1 MEPRAGSLHAFWRDD
16 RGALY
21 ATTSYLVTTVAVSLP
36 LGLML
41 YAVYDTLCAAG
52 RYTNFVLGLF

>member
-1 MEPRAGSLHAFWRDD
+1 MKPHAGSLHSFWQDE

-21 ATTSYLVTTVAVSLP
+21 ATTSYVVTTVAVSIP
-36 LGLML
+36 LGLLL